1 MPELP
6 EVEVVRR
13 SLHSFIKGLKIKQI
27 TILNR
32 KLRYEI
38 KNNLEKEVK
47 NQKVIFI
54 KRRSKF
60 ILIGF
65 ENEKTILIHLGM
77 TGKIFI
83 YNQSS
88 NKYSKTS
95 FYYENKIDKKHNHLL
110 IIFNK
115 KIHLVYNDVRK
126 FGFIKLISTK
136 EIDKNKHIID
146 LGPEPLSKKFNFKY
160 LNKKISNI
168 EKNIK
173 NFLMDQKLL
182 SGLGNIYVN
191 EILYLCSIYP
201 RKISKKLNKN
211 ERTKVVK
218 NTKITL
224 KRAIDHGGSSIKD
237 FKGISGNKGN
247 FQQKF
252 MVYGREGLVCK
263 KSSCRGIIKKIY
275 ISNRSTF
282 YCSKCQK

>member
-126 FGFIKLISTK
+126 FGFIKIVPLRGIK
-136 EIDKNKHIID
+136 KNNHIKL
-146 LGPEPLSKKFNFKY
+146 LGPEPLNSNFNIKY
-160 LNKKISNI
+160 LNSKV
-168 EKNIK
+168 KNIK
-173 NFLMDQKLL
+173 KNVKNLLMDQRLV

-191 EILYLCSIYP
+191 EILHLSAINP
-201 RKISKKLNKN
+201 RKLSKNIKKHQI
-211 ERTKVVK
+211 KKIIK
-218 NTKITL
+218 NTKIIL
-224 KRAIDHGGSSIKD
+224 IRAINSGGSSIRD
-237 FKGISGNKGN
+237 FQGTSGKQGN
-247 FQQKF
+247 YQQKF
-252 MVYGREGLVCK
+252 LVYDREGQVCRK
-263 KSSCRGIIKKIY
+263 IGCGGKIKKIY

-282 YCSKCQK
+282 YCLKCQK